1 VFFFFLFFCVIFLS
15 QYTHKQVCLK
25 RFLTLHGLIMLR
37 AWLLE
42 FKEKRPI
49 YTAILDLLG
58 KLPIQYKNQIERS
71 KIGLTVKLFEAND
84 DPEVVNT
91 CRVVSSFSSSSWP
104 SWKNQQNLLS
114 FFPFLTAP

>member
-1 VFFFFLFFCVIFLS
+1 
-15 QYTHKQVCLK
+15 
-25 RFLTLHGLIMLR
+25 MLR

-91 CRVVSSFSSSSWP
+91 CRVVSSFSSSSSWP

-114 FFPFLTAP
+114 SHSSLRSGTTLRKLSQFKRGKQPSSPEPI